1 MNVQDRLT
9 IQKQSSLF
17 LVCHKLLST
26 RLLIKVCTII
36 SILLLLYWLF
46 YNYNETFD
54 FHKDLLFQKTTFLML
69 KISTLGQNFPRIGDI
84 SKRIAKGKEIHP
96 NVYYHRYTIILIRIV
111 YNWYASNYSNLHYLL
126 LFC

>member
-84 SKRIAKGKEIHP
+84 SKRIIERPYYYAVQNWQLSTKRHSNDCKGQGNSP
-96 NVYYHRYTIILIRIV
+96 
-111 YNWYASNYSNLHYLL
+111 
-126 LFC
+126 